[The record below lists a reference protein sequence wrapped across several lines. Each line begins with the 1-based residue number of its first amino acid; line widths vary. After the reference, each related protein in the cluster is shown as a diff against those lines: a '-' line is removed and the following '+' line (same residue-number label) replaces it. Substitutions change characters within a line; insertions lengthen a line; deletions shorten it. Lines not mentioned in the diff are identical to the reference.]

1 MPSKK
6 IPPAGHRIIGQD
18 TPEAT
23 ARRKKTRAAVDAEK
37 DELIAEGRKMMA
49 PIIAQRKQLAAI
61 VKDLRSERERQGLS
75 LSDVADR
82 TGMDRTFISRLENSQ
97 SPNPTVST
105 LHRYAECLGVDIQI
119 ALVQR

>member
-1 MPSKK
+1 MSKK
-6 IPPAGHRIIGQD
+6 IPPAGHRIIAQD

-49 PIIAQRKQLAAI
+49 PIIAQRKQFSAI

-82 TGMDRTFISRLENSQ
+82 TGMDRTFISRLETSP

-105 LHRYAECLGVDIQI
+105 LHRYAECLGVDFQI

>member
-1 MPSKK
+1 MQHRQHERD
-6 IPPAGHRIIGQD
+6 AGHDGG
-18 TPEAT
+18 
-23 ARRKKTRAAVDAEK
+23 DAE
-37 DELIAEGRKMMA
+37 
-49 PIIAQRKQLAAI
+49 Q
-61 VKDLRSERERQGLS
+61 DLRSERERQGLS

-82 TGMDRTFISRLENSQ
+82 TGMDRSFISRLETSP